1 MVGRRRSIFN
11 VQDFGVLI
19 GVPMMAA
26 ISWTTGERNWNTIA
40 RKAAPYAGAIL
51 SRSSDRIAQR
61 VREIVGNHD
70 LPLTSHEV
78 AQQLVTCEIETAMQV
93 VRCHAPMRWVPE
105 ISIEGETHLKT
116 ALAAGRGA
124 ILWDSHFY
132 FASLITKIGLY
143 RSGYRL
149 HHISRREHG
158 FSQTHFGIR
167 VLNPIRT
174 SIEARYLANRVVMSD
189 DNPGAILDGLAKRLS
204 DNELVSVTVRG
215 DSNRPVEAQFLN
227 GTMRIA
233 PGAAVLAW
241 NSGSKLLPVF
251 TKRLDDFSYR
261 IRISPP
267 LNVLENTTR
276 RVAVA
281 SAAREYARRLESE
294 VIEHPG
300 QWIDWI
306 NI

>member
-1 MVGRRRSIFN
+1 M
-11 VQDFGVLI
+11 
-19 GVPMMAA
+19 
-26 ISWTTGERNWNTIA
+26 
-40 RKAAPYAGAIL
+40 
-51 SRSSDRIAQR
+51 
-61 VREIVGNHD
+61 
-70 LPLTSHEV
+70 
-78 AQQLVTCEIETAMQV
+78 
-93 VRCHAPMRWVPE
+93 
-105 ISIEGETHLKT
+105 
-116 ALAAGRGA
+116 
-124 ILWDSHFY
+124 
-132 FASLITKIGLY
+132 
-143 RSGYRL
+143 
-149 HHISRREHG
+149 
-158 FSQTHFGIR
+158 
-167 VLNPIRT
+167 
-174 SIEARYLANRVVMSD
+174 
-189 DNPGAILDGLAKRLS
+189 DGLAKRLS
-204 DNELVSVTVRG
+204 DNEVVSVTVRG

-241 NSGSKLLPVF
+241 NSGSELLPVF

>member
-1 MVGRRRSIFN
+1 
-11 VQDFGVLI
+11 
-19 GVPMMAA
+19 MMAA
-26 ISWTTGERNWNTIA
+26 ISWATGERTWNTIA
-40 RKAAPYAGAIL
+40 RNAAPYAGAIL

-93 VRCHAPMRWVPE
+93 VRCHAPMRWVPD
-105 ISIEGETHLKT
+105 ISIEGEAHLKT

-132 FASLITKIGLY
+132 FASLITKMGLY

-158 FSQTHFGIR
+158 FSKTHFGIR

-189 DNPGAILDGLAKRLS
+189 DNPGAILDGLAKRLF

>member
-1 MVGRRRSIFN
+1 M
-11 VQDFGVLI
+11 
-19 GVPMMAA
+19 
-26 ISWTTGERNWNTIA
+26 
-40 RKAAPYAGAIL
+40 
-51 SRSSDRIAQR
+51 
-61 VREIVGNHD
+61 REIVGNHD

-93 VRCHAPMRWVPE
+93 VRSHAPMPWVPD

-132 FASLITKIGLY
+132 FASLITKMGLY

-149 HHISRREHG
+149 NHISRREHG

-189 DNPGAILDGLAKRLS
+189 DKPGAILDGLARRLS
-204 DNELVSVTVRG
+204 DNEVVSVTVRG
-215 DSNRPVEAQFLN
+215 DSNRPVEARFLN

-241 NSGSKLLPVF
+241 NSGSVLLPVF
-251 TKRLDDFSYR
+251 TKRLDDLSYR
-261 IRISPP
+261 IRISQP

-276 RVAVA
+276 RAAVA

>member
-1 MVGRRRSIFN
+1 
-11 VQDFGVLI
+11 
-19 GVPMMAA
+19 MMAA
-26 ISWTTGERNWNTIA
+26 ISWATGERNWNTIA

-93 VRCHAPMRWVPE
+93 GRCHAPMRWVPD
-105 ISIEGETHLKT
+105 ISIEGEAHLKT

-132 FASLITKIGLY
+132 FASLITKMGLY

-158 FSQTHFGIR
+158 FSKTHFGIR